1 MKKTEFS
8 TPLIQS
14 AAVLGGVLVLFAIVA
29 SSSSSGSDGGIL
41 GVIFGIG
48 NLILF
53 GIGMVIALLLSIA
66 ILIAIFLA
74 AVAMVDSELASQMYS
89 DLKKNFAQSVM
100 SLNRQCS
107 EDNSSEIGVTQ
118 EEYDRMK
125 QEIEQL
131 QGEKLVLQKN
141 IKDITEENALLKGD
155 VANINSE
162 NQIINKRIE
171 ELSLEVE
178 TLQSSEKEIMGLV
191 DNLTKKIQAGTDQD
205 LKNQIKMLE
214 QPLADTQS
222 EIESLV
228 KRLSALESSLKPIPT
243 AGIFTYIETK
253 EDQSLFIQKVE
264 EALGLEMTYAQID
277 DHLSQNL
284 PIELDKI
291 IKDHPSLTKKFI
303 RNLRKE

>member
-100 SLNRQCS
+100 LLNRQCC

-141 IKDITEENALLKGD
+141 IKDITEENELLKGD

-214 QPLADTQS
+214 QPL
-222 EIESLV
+222 V

-243 AGIFTYIETK
+243 SGIFTYIETK
-253 EDQSLFIQKVE
+253 EDQALFIQKVE
-264 EALGLEMTYAQID
+264 EALELEMTYAQID

-303 RNLRKE
+303 RNLRKD

>member
-74 AVAMVDSELASQMYS
+74 AVAMVDTELASQMYS

-100 SLNRQCS
+100 LLNRQCC

-141 IKDITEENALLKGD
+141 IKDITEENELLKGD

-214 QPLADTQS
+214 QPL
-222 EIESLV
+222 V

-243 AGIFTYIETK
+243 SGIFTYIETK
-253 EDQSLFIQKVE
+253 EDQALFIQKVE
-264 EALGLEMTYAQID
+264 EALELEMTYAQID

-303 RNLRKE
+303 RNLRKD

>member
-1 MKKTEFS
+1 
-8 TPLIQS
+8 
-14 AAVLGGVLVLFAIVA
+14 VLGGVLVLFAIVA

-74 AVAMVDSELASQMYS
+74 AVAMVDSELAAQMYS

-100 SLNRQCS
+100 LLNKQCC
-107 EDNSSEIGVTQ
+107 EDNSSDIGVTQ

-178 TLQSSEKEIMGLV
+178 TLQSSEKEILGLV

-243 AGIFTYIETK
+243 SGIFTYIETK

-264 EALGLEMTYAQID
+264 EALALEMTYAQID

-291 IKDHPSLTKKFI
+291 IKDHPSLTKQFI
-303 RNLRKE
+303 RNLRKD

>member
-100 SLNRQCS
+100 LLNRQCS